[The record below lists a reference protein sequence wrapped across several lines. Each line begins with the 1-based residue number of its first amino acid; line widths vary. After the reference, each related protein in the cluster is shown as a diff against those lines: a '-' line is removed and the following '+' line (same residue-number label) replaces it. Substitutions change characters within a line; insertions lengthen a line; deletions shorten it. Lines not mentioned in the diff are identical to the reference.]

1 MKTDLVARGY
11 HTKIIDS
18 AFTKVR
24 AISRK
29 EALKKVEKKV
39 NEREVLSIQY
49 HPGLPSVSKVIRKH
63 WTVMSDNPFLR
74 SALPEP
80 SMVAYKR
87 GQNLGDK
94 LFRAKVS
101 SKRRSG
107 RVQKGFKACQE
118 GCQTCWHCKKATFHC
133 NTRTGQ
139 KWRINHKIDCNTTNV
154 IYKLTCKHKNC
165 KHFVYIGE
173 TKRRLKDR
181 FREHRGS
188 IRNKLDSAIGNH
200 FNLPGHS
207 IADLVVEGIEK
218 VISKDPKRI
227 EELRKIRES
236 YWINKYDAVRYGA
249 NVRD

>member
-1 MKTDLVARGY
+1 M
-11 HTKIIDS
+11 
-18 AFTKVR
+18 
-24 AISRK
+24 
-29 EALKKVEKKV
+29 
-39 NEREVLSIQY
+39 
-49 HPGLPSVSKVIRKH
+49 
-63 WTVMSDNPFLR
+63 
-74 SALPEP
+74 
-80 SMVAYKR
+80 
-87 GQNLGDK
+87 
-94 LFRAKVS
+94 
-101 SKRRSG
+101 
-107 RVQKGFKACQE
+107 
-118 GCQTCWHCKKATFHC
+118 
-133 NTRTGQ
+133 
-139 KWRINHKIDCNTTNV
+139 

-188 IRNKLDSAIGNH
+188 IRNKVDTAIGNH